1 MYGTL
6 GITKRFT
13 ILARNK
19 NDNNNKNM
27 KNHKYKSGD
36 TIMYRDT
43 EYTYKEWSTW
53 DNKPASGFTCQDET
67 LLDGIDLASFSTM
80 TEEQMWERI
89 DDHIDNKE
97 HHLEL
102 QRLHNAGCQA
112 YYDSKTRWDNYTGD

>member
-1 MYGTL
+1 MLSLTKL
-6 GITKRFT
+6 ITKLVRT
-13 ILARNK
+13 T

-43 EYTYKEWSTW
+43 EYTYKTWMTW
-53 DNKPASGFTCQDET
+53 DNKPASGFTCKDET
-67 LLDGIDLASFSTM
+67 LLEGIDLVSFSTM

-97 HHLEL
+97 HHL
-102 QRLHNAGCQA
+102 AV
-112 YYDSKTRWDNYTGD
+112 SYTHLTLPTILLV

>member
-1 MYGTL
+1 MLSLTKL
-6 GITKRFT
+6 ITKLIRT
-13 ILARNK
+13 T

-36 TIMYRDT
+36 TIMYRDI
-43 EYTYKEWSTW
+43 EYTYKEWTTW
-53 DNKPASGFTCQDET
+53 DNKPASGFSCSDET
-67 LLDGIDLASFSTM
+67 LLDGIDLVSFSTM
-80 TEEQMWERI
+80 TEDQMWKRI

-112 YYDSKTRWDNYTGD
+112 YYDSKNSWDNYTGD